1 MGVTVANASHAD
13 PRNEVNVLVSIL
25 IGDDLIAATGECDA
39 GVKRN
44 TLKAR
49 RDVLL
54 FFLKNP
60 AGLRSPFAPVAE
72 SRGPTPTRKFLGFL
86 HEL

>member
-25 IGDDLIAATGECDA
+25 IGDDLIAATGEYDA

-49 RDVLL
+49 
-54 FFLKNP
+54 
-60 AGLRSPFAPVAE
+60 
-72 SRGPTPTRKFLGFL
+72 
-86 HEL
+86 